1 METAM
6 SARVGLCIAATL
18 LLAALAGPAAASQA
32 SPSPCVIA
40 DGMTAA
46 TTPATD
52 FSARRRDQH
61 RARHHYRRGSRVAKR
76 PSDARA
82 LTPARPSGMSP
93 FFPFY
98 HGYGFDPSW

>member
-1 METAM
+1 M

-18 LLAALAGPAAASQA
+18 LLAALASPAAASQA
-32 SPSPCVIA
+32 SPSPCVIS
-40 DGMTAA
+40 DDLAA
-46 TTPATD
+46 MTTPVTD
-52 FSARRRDQH
+52 FSARRRDAQ
-61 RARHHYRRGSRVAKR
+61 RARYHHRRGSRVAKR

-98 HGYGFDPSW
+98 HGYGLDPSW

>member
-1 METAM
+1 M

-18 LLAALAGPAAASQA
+18 LLAALASPAEASQA
-32 SPSPCVIA
+32 LPSPCVIA

-61 RARHHYRRGSRVAKR
+61 RARHHHRRGPRAVKR
-76 PSDARA
+76 PTDAGVA
-82 LTPARPSGMSP
+82 TPMRPRGMSP

>member
-1 METAM
+1 MPRMEIAM

-18 LLAALAGPAAASQA
+18 LLAALACPAAAGQA

-40 DGMTAA
+40 AA
-46 TTPATD
+46 TTPSTD
-52 FSARRRDQH
+52 FSARRRDQQ
-61 RARHHYRRGSRVAKR
+61 RVRHQHRRGSRVAKR

-98 HGYGFDPSW
+98 HGYGLDPSW